1 MESQSWNWQVAPAE
15 LEYAFVKEMGAGV
28 EGEVGDK
35 ETTNWFRLWKYI
47 KCYVKR
53 FGLCGDRCSLVNSC
67 ARHCFRPWKYSR
79 EQENR
84 NSYSHGASAYFWGCF
99 SVSFFETENQIT
111 LETVEETEGGISQ
124 LWVSQ
129 DWKRWG
135 LNEVTTVKGERET
148 ETDIKACQRS
158 NW

>member
-1 MESQSWNWQVAPAE
+1 MMISVLRGGVGVLKQNRRKRVKEKLDMRQSVWTKETEEQRHRNGESKLELVSSPAE

-35 ETTNWFRLWKYI
+35 RLQIGSDYENTSNATQ
-47 KCYVKR
+47 R

-84 NSYSHGASAYFWGCF
+84 NSYSHGALVYFLRMFFCF
-99 SVSFFETENQIT
+99 S
-111 LETVEETEGGISQ
+111 L
-124 LWVSQ
+124 
-129 DWKRWG
+129 K
-135 LNEVTTVKGERET
+135 
-148 ETDIKACQRS
+148 QRTK
-158 NW
+158 